1 MIRSLATLLL
11 AFVLASCGGDENA
24 IDPIQAHNDK
34 ETHEVT
40 PPVPRLIQN
49 KVVIDRHFTS
59 QSHMDEFVLSIRG
72 KTLEK
77 AEICFA
83 ILNNN
88 HDTLFVR
95 RSNGGVLLQQAGP
108 EYLTNEE
115 TKHEY
120 INLRMSSFFS
130 SKAFSNPP
138 YTLND
143 PTKPEFPG
151 NLEVWNEI
159 SSDSAS
165 WCFEFSLLDGGGS
178 EVIAFSKSKDS
189 IVVYD
194 VSP

>member
-1 MIRSLATLLL
+1 MIRSLAILSLALMLL
-11 AFVLASCGGDENA
+11 SCGGNENA
-24 IDPIQAHNDK
+24 VDPVQAHNDK
-34 ETHEVT
+34 ETHEVS

-49 KVVIDRHFTS
+49 KVVIDRHFSS
-59 QSHMDEFVLSIRG
+59 QSSMDKFVLSIRG

-77 AEICFA
+77 ADICFA
-83 ILNNN
+83 ILNFN

-95 RSNGGVLLQQAGP
+95 STKGAVLLQQASQQ
-108 EYLTNEE
+108 YLTNEE

-159 SSDSAS
+159 SSDSTS

-189 IVVYD
+189 IIVYD

>member
-1 MIRSLATLLL
+1 MIRFVSILLL
-11 AFVLASCGGDENA
+11 GSLLYSCSGQENA

-59 QSHMDEFVLSIRG
+59 QLHMDEFVLSIRG

-83 ILNNN
+83 ILDPN

-95 RSNGGVLLQQAGP
+95 RSNGGVLLQQASP
-108 EYLTNEE
+108 QYLASEE

-159 SSDSAS
+159 SSDSTS

-189 IVVYD
+189 IIVYD
-194 VSP
+194 VTP